1 VAGNVNV
8 GGAVLVAVEMAV
20 EVAVDVAV
28 EVAVDVAVGLE
39 WVVSAGVGKSG
50 GDGTAECDERLT
62 RLGETDAGAAGG
74 GALLVGDAALTG
86 DSSGDTPLG
95 TPVSPVAGAFAE
107 PDEDPAP
114 ASADRGECDPVS
126 ARTVTIP
133 VAMIATRTPTTAAAP
148 DSAIIRRRGAWIAC
162 GKPLGRNAPARCVTS
177 RRYDSVSG
185 LESVH
190 TSSTSSRSP
199 GGSTASGAMP

>member
-1 VAGNVNV
+1 VHV
-8 GGAVLVAVEMAV
+8 GGAVLVAVEVAVELAV
-20 EVAVDVAV
+20 EVT
-28 EVAVDVAVGLE
+28 VGLG
-39 WVVSAGVGKSG
+39 WGVSGGVGRSVG
-50 GDGTAECDERLT
+50 EGTAECDERFT

-74 GALLVGDAALTG
+74 GALLVGDAVLTG

-95 TPVSPVAGAFAE
+95 TPASPVTGAFAE

-114 ASADRGECDPVS
+114 ASADRGACDPVS

-148 DSAIIRRRGAWIAC
+148 DSAIIRRRGARIAC

-185 LESVH
+185 LESLH
-190 TSSTSSRSP
+190 SSSTSSRSP
-199 GGSTASGAMP
+199 GGTAASGAMP

>member
-1 VAGNVNV
+1 MGGVAGNVNV
-8 GGAVLVAVEMAV
+8 GDAVPVAVE
-20 EVAVDVAV
+20 VAV
-28 EVAVDVAVGLE
+28 EVAVDVAVGLG

-50 GDGTAECDERLT
+50 GEGAVECDERFT

-74 GALLVGDAALTG
+74 GALLVADVVLTG

-95 TPVSPVAGAFAE
+95 TPVSAAAGAFAE

-126 ARTVTIP
+126 ASTVTIP
-133 VAMIATRTPTTAAAP
+133 VAMIATRTPTTATAP

-190 TSSTSSRSP
+190 SSSTSSRSP
-199 GGSTASGAMP
+199 GGSAASGAIP

>member
-1 VAGNVNV
+1 VNV
-8 GGAVLVAVEMAV
+8 GDAVL
-20 EVAVDVAV
+20 VAV
-28 EVAVDVAVGLE
+28 EVAVDVAVGLG
-39 WVVSAGVGKSG
+39 WGVSGGVGRSG
-50 GDGTAECDERLT
+50 GEGAAERERFTL
-62 RLGETDAGAAGG
+62 LGETDAGAAGG
-74 GALLVGDAALTG
+74 GALLVGDAVLTG

-95 TPVSPVAGAFAE
+95 TPVSPAAGAFAE

-126 ARTVTIP
+126 ASTVTMP

-162 GKPLGRNAPARCVTS
+162 GKPLGRKAPARCATS

-190 TSSTSSRSP
+190 SSSTSSRSS
-199 GGSTASGAMP
+199 GGSAASGAMP